1 MSMMQ
6 GRGQPAIV
14 NNITHTFAGQ
24 ARQYTDSEQGRAFD
38 KDLEGDDD
46 LAQPSSSSED
56 EADGPRSFF
65 VQAQYAFNST
75 DNSSLSFAKDD
86 VIEVLT
92 QLPSGWW
99 DGLLGLRRGWFPSNY
114 VRRIEAWEAE
124 AWFTKL
130 AQEEEEED
138 EAFDPDD
145 TRGADSLIEV
155 EDDLEAGDEAEDVTL
170 TTTSRAHPLSSRT
183 KEADVPVN
191 LPLDQGLK
199 TGIIDSPLPDD
210 SPTESGVM
218 HDGLSLDQGTGSQL
232 SRTSGERLS
241 VGEVAAGKADE
252 EVAEEEEVGN
262 VEDFWVPS
270 MTQDGQVRLLLE
282 STTCTHKID

>member
-1 MSMMQ
+1 MMQ
-6 GRGQPAIV
+6 DRGQPAIV
-14 NNITHTFAGQ
+14 NNVTRSFADQ
-24 ARQYTDSEQGRAFD
+24 ARQYPDSKQERAFD
-38 KDLEGDDD
+38 KDIEGDDD
-46 LAQPSSSSED
+46 FAQPSSSSED
-56 EADGPRSFF
+56 ETDGPRSFF
-65 VQAQYAFNST
+65 VQAQYAFSST

-130 AQEEEEED
+130 AEEEEEED

-145 TRGADSLIEV
+145 TRGADSLIEI
-155 EDDLEAGDEAEDVTL
+155 EDDLEAEDEAEDVTL
-170 TTTSRAHPLSSRT
+170 TTTSRAHPLSSRA
-183 KEADVPVN
+183 KEADQPAD
-191 LPLDQGLK
+191 LPLDQGIK
-199 TGIIDSPLPDD
+199 PGIIDSPLPDD
-210 SPTESGVM
+210 SPTESGAI
-218 HDGLSLDQGTGSQL
+218 HDGLSLYQGTGSQR
-232 SRTSGERLS
+232 SRGSGERQSL
-241 VGEVAAGKADE
+241 GEVAVGKADE

-270 MTQDGQVRLLLE
+270 MTQDGQVRLLFNIRAY
-282 STTCTHKID
+282 TRNID

>member
-1 MSMMQ
+1 MMQ
-6 GRGQPAIV
+6 DRRPPAIV
-14 NNITHTFAGQ
+14 NNVTHTLPGQ
-24 ARQYTDSEQGRAFD
+24 ARQFDLQKVTPFD
-38 KDLEGDDD
+38 KDIERDDD

-65 VQAQYAFNST
+65 VQAQYAFSST

-130 AQEEEEED
+130 AEDEVDD
-138 EAFDPDD
+138 EAFDPED
-145 TRGADSLIEV
+145 TRGADSLLEL
-155 EDDLEAGDEAEDVTL
+155 EDNLEAGDEEEDVTL
-170 TTTSRAHPLSSRT
+170 TTTSRAHPLSSRA
-183 KEADVPVN
+183 KEADQTVN
-191 LPLDQGLK
+191 LPLDQGIK
-199 TGIIDSPLPDD
+199 PGIVDSPLPDD
-210 SPTESGVM
+210 SPTESGIM
-218 HDGLSLDQGTGSQL
+218 HDELSLDQGTGSPR
-232 SRTSGERLS
+232 SRRSGERLS
-241 VGEVAAGKADE
+241 TGQLATGNTDD
-252 EVAEEEEVGN
+252 VAEEEEVGN

-270 MTQDGQVRLLLE
+270 MTQDGQVRL
-282 STTCTHKID
+282 SFDIAIC